1 MARGIRT
8 ATRVVIVETISMK
21 TVYTSAFKAQVVLEL
36 LKEEKSL
43 SQLAGEYK
51 IHPNVLR
58 EWRTAAVSK
67 LASLF
72 ERGDDV
78 AKLRASHEQHLDEL
92 YGQIGRLTTQ
102 LAWINKKSGLDPDKS
117 ATAGDDRPNSSA
129 RGARWPV

>member
-1 MARGIRT
+1 
-8 ATRVVIVETISMK
+8 MK
-21 TVYTSAFKAQVVLEL
+21 TVYTPAFKAQVVLEL

-58 EWRTAAVSK
+58 EWRNAAVNN

-78 AKLRASHEQHLDEL
+78 AKLRASYEQQLDEL

-102 LAWINKKSGLDPDKS
+102 LAWVKKKSGLDPDKS
-117 ATAGDDRPNSSA
+117 GTTGDDRSG
-129 RGARWPV
+129 RR

>member
-1 MARGIRT
+1 
-8 ATRVVIVETISMK
+8 MK

-43 SQLAGEYK
+43 SQLAGEYQ

-58 EWRTAAVSK
+58 EWRTAAVSN
-67 LASLF
+67 LALLF

-78 AKLRASHEQHLDEL
+78 AKLRASYEQQLDDL

-102 LAWINKKSGLDPDKS
+102 LAWIKKKSGLDPDKGG
-117 ATAGDDRPNSSA
+117 ATGDDRTG
-129 RGARWPV
+129 RR

>member
-1 MARGIRT
+1 
-8 ATRVVIVETISMK
+8 MK

-58 EWRTAAVSK
+58 EWRTAAITN

-78 AKLRASHEQHLDEL
+78 AKLRARHEQQLDEL

-102 LAWINKKSGLDPDKS
+102 LAWVKKKSGLDIDS
-117 ATAGDDRPNSSA
+117 IGATGDDRTG
-129 RGARWPV
+129 RR